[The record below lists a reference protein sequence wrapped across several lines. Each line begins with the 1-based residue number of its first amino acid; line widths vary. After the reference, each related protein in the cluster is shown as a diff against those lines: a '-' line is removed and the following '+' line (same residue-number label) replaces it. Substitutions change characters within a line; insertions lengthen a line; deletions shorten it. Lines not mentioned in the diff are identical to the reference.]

1 MFESLPDIPRLFTAL
16 AEWGAALVYVVVVAR
31 SASSNA
37 LNPNASIPRWRLGA
51 AAVGGL
57 VVLIGA
63 QELLGRAPLP
73 LWVPG
78 MMMAYGLM
86 WGVIRAGTALDWRWV
101 THMSARAFIVAEL
114 AASLAWQVV
123 VYSHADKP
131 YWHPVSLCGYTA
143 ISATCLAVVY
153 VCERRVV
160 RQGALP
166 VLRYA
171 DLASAVV
178 IGIAIFAL
186 SNLSFI
192 STATPFSGRAGW
204 EVFYI
209 RTLVDL
215 AGYAILFAQFER
227 IQQSATERELASI
240 QASLDAQHHQYLA
253 AKEDMEQVAR
263 AHHDLKHQV
272 EAIRAELDP
281 GRAAASF
288 AELESSI
295 EQIGQ
300 QYHSGNAVLDVI
312 LTTKG
317 RACAAA
323 GINFTAVADGALLGT
338 MSSMDIATLF
348 GNALDNAIEASRR
361 VDDPAKRLI
370 KLALFRQGRWRS
382 SESTTGSTAASTR
395 TPAGA
400 SRRSS
405 PIPSDTVGESN
416 PSSGRPAS
424 TVARPSRTWQTTGSR
439 SRCFSRPQTPRR
451 TNDDHRHPPPA
462 LTSLG
467 R

>member
-1 MFESLPDIPRLFTAL
+1 MFDSLPDIPRLYTAL

-31 SASSNA
+31 SASCNA
-37 LNPNASIPRWRLGA
+37 LNPHTAVPRWRLGT

-57 VVLIGA
+57 AVLVGA
-63 QELLGRAPLP
+63 QEALGHAPLS

-78 MMMAYGLM
+78 MMTAYGFM
-86 WGVIRAGTALDWRWV
+86 WSVIRLGTALDWRWV

-123 VYSHADKP
+123 VYSHADKFF
-131 YWHPVSLCGYTA
+131 WHPVSVAEYAA
-143 ISATCLAVVY
+143 ISGTCLAVVY
-153 VCERRVV
+153 FFERRVV
-160 RQGALP
+160 RQGMLP
-166 VLRYA
+166 LLRLA
-171 DLASAVV
+171 DLASAVF
-178 IGIAIFAL
+178 IGISIFAL

-209 RTLVDL
+209 CTLVDL

-253 AKEDMEQVAR
+253 AKEDMEHVAR
-263 AHHDLKHQV
+263 AHHDLKHQAA
-272 EAIRAELDP
+272 AIRAELDP
-281 GRAAASF
+281 ERAATSF

-300 QYHSGNAVLDVI
+300 QYHSSNAVLDVI

-323 GINFTAVADGALLGT
+323 DINFTAVADGALLGT

-370 KLALFRQGRWRS
+370 KLARFRQGQMVVIRVDNWFDGRLNTDAGGRLTPIKPDS
-382 SESTTGSTAASTR
+382 VRHGWGVKSIQWTARKYGGQAVTDVADHWFTLTVLLPSTH
-395 TPAGA
+395 
-400 SRRSS
+400 
-405 PIPSDTVGESN
+405 
-416 PSSGRPAS
+416 
-424 TVARPSRTWQTTGSR
+424 
-439 SRCFSRPQTPRR
+439 PQE
-451 TNDDHRHPPPA
+451 DE
-462 LTSLG
+462 
-467 R
+467 

>member
-1 MFESLPDIPRLFTAL
+1 MFDSLPDIPRLFTTL
-16 AEWGAALVYVVVVAR
+16 AEWGAALVYVFVVAR
-31 SASSNA
+31 SASTHA
-37 LNPNASIPRWRLGA
+37 LSPDAATPRWRLATA
-51 AAVGGL
+51 AFGGL
-57 VVLIGA
+57 AVLA
-63 QELLGRAPLP
+63 TAHELLGRAPLT

-78 MMMAYGLM
+78 MMVAHALV
-86 WGVIRAGTALDWRWV
+86 WVVLHVGTGLDWRWV

-114 AASLAWQVV
+114 AASLASQVV

-131 YWHPVSLCGYTA
+131 FWHPVSFGGYA
-143 ISATCLAVVY
+143 VIASACLGVAY
-153 VCERRVV
+153 VFERRVF

-166 VLRYA
+166 ILRLA
-171 DLASAVV
+171 DLASGLF

-192 STATPFSGRAGW
+192 STATPFSGRAGL

-215 AGYAILFAQFER
+215 AGYAILFTQFER

-263 AHHDLKHQV
+263 AHHDLKHRV

-281 GRAAASF
+281 GRAARSF

-295 EQIGQ
+295 EAIGR
-300 QYHSGNAVLDVI
+300 QYHSGNAVLDVV

-323 GINFTAVADGALLGT
+323 GITLTVVADGTCWSACPQW
-338 MSSMDIATLF
+338 I
-348 GNALDNAIEASRR
+348 SRR
-361 VDDPAKRLI
+361 
-370 KLALFRQGRWRS
+370 F
-382 SESTTGSTAASTR
+382 SE
-395 TPAGA
+395 TP
-400 SRRSS
+400 S
-405 PIPSDTVGESN
+405 IT
-416 PSSGRPAS
+416 
-424 TVARPSRTWQTTGSR
+424 R
-439 SRCFSRPQTPRR
+439 SRPRAACRIRIDASLSWPSFSG
-451 TNDDHRHPPPA
+451 
-462 LTSLG
+462 G

>member
-1 MFESLPDIPRLFTAL
+1 VFESLPDIPRLFTAL
-16 AEWGAALVYVVVVAR
+16 TEWGAALVYVFVVAR

-37 LNPNASIPRWRLGA
+37 LNPNADIPRWRLTA
-51 AAVGGL
+51 AAIGGL
-57 VVLIGA
+57 VVLVGA
-63 QELLGRAPLP
+63 QEALGRASLS

-78 MMMAYGLM
+78 MMSAYALV
-86 WGVIRAGTALDWRWV
+86 WCIIRVGTALDWRWV

-131 YWHPVSLCGYTA
+131 YWHPVSFSGFAA
-143 ISATCLAVVY
+143 ISATCLAIVY
-153 VCERRVV
+153 FFERRVF
-160 RQGALP
+160 RQGAPP
-166 VLRYA
+166 VLRFA
-171 DLASAVV
+171 DLASGVF
-178 IGIAIFAL
+178 IGIATFTL

-192 STATPFSGRAGW
+192 STQTPFSGRSGL

-323 GINFTAVADGALLGT
+323 GIN
-338 MSSMDIATLF
+338 
-348 GNALDNAIEASRR
+348 SRR
-361 VDDPAKRLI
+361 SPTAPCWDPCRRWISPPSSATPSTTRSRPRAASTI
-370 KLALFRQGRWRS
+370 PPSASSNWRCSVRGRWS
-382 SESTTGSTAASTR
+382 SSGSTTGSTAASTR
-395 TPAGA
+395 TPVGA

-405 PIPSDTVGESN
+405 PTPFDTAGGLN
-416 PSSGRPAS
+416 LSSGRPTS
-424 TVARPSRTWQTTGSR
+424 TAARPSLTSPTTGSR
-439 SRCFSRPQTPRR
+439 
-451 TNDDHRHPPPA
+451 
-462 LTSLG
+462 
-467 R
+467 

>member
-16 AEWGAALVYVVVVAR
+16 AEWGAALVYVFVVAR

-37 LNPNASIPRWRLGA
+37 LNPNAAIPRWRL
-51 AAVGGL
+51 AVATIGGL
-57 VVLIGA
+57 VVLTGA
-63 QELLGRAPLP
+63 QELLGRAPLC

-78 MMMAYGLM
+78 MMTAYALM
-86 WGVIRAGTALDWRWV
+86 WGVIRVGTALDWRWV

-131 YWHPVSLCGYTA
+131 FWHPVSFGGFAA
-143 ISATCLAVVY
+143 IAAMCLAVVY
-153 VCERRVV
+153 FFERRVY

-166 VLRYA
+166 ILRVS
-171 DLASAVV
+171 DLASGVL

-215 AGYAILFAQFER
+215 AGYAILFAQFKR

-300 QYHSGNAVLDVI
+300 QYHSGNAILDVI
-312 LTTKG
+312 LTTIKPDTVRHG
-317 RACAAA
+317 W
-323 GINFTAVADGALLGT
+323 GVKSIQWTARKYGGQAVTDVADHWFTLTVLLPST
-338 MSSMDIATLF
+338 
-348 GNALDNAIEASRR
+348 NAQEDS
-361 VDDPAKRLI
+361 
-370 KLALFRQGRWRS
+370 
-382 SESTTGSTAASTR
+382 
-395 TPAGA
+395 
-400 SRRSS
+400 
-405 PIPSDTVGESN
+405 
-416 PSSGRPAS
+416 
-424 TVARPSRTWQTTGSR
+424 
-439 SRCFSRPQTPRR
+439 
-451 TNDDHRHPPPA
+451 
-462 LTSLG
+462 
-467 R
+467 

>member
-1 MFESLPDIPRLFTAL
+1 MV
-16 AEWGAALVYVVVVAR
+16 LV
-31 SASSNA
+31 
-37 LNPNASIPRWRLGA
+37 
-51 AAVGGL
+51 
-57 VVLIGA
+57 GA
-63 QELLGRAPLP
+63 QDLLGRAPLS

-86 WGVIRAGTALDWRWV
+86 WGVIRVGTALDWRWV

-131 YWHPVSLCGYTA
+131 FWHPASLCEYTA
-143 ISATCLAVVY
+143 ISASCLAVVY

-166 VLRYA
+166 VLRLA

-323 GINFTAVADGALLGT
+323 GINFTAVADGALLGPCRQWT
-338 MSSMDIATLF
+338 SPPSSVTPLTTRSRPR
-348 GNALDNAIEASRR
+348 GASTTPPSASSNWHCSVR
-361 VDDPAKRLI
+361 D
-370 KLALFRQGRWRS
+370 RWWS

-439 SRCFSRPQTPRR
+439 
-451 TNDDHRHPPPA
+451 
-462 LTSLG
+462 
-467 R
+467 

>member
-16 AEWGAALVYVVVVAR
+16 SEWGAALVYVLVVAR

-37 LNPNASIPRWRLGA
+37 LNPNAAIPRWRLPA

-57 VVLIGA
+57 VVLVGA
-63 QELLGRAPLP
+63 QELLGRAPLS

-78 MMMAYGLM
+78 MMTAYALV
-86 WGVIRAGTALDWRWV
+86 WCVIRVGTALDWRWV

-131 YWHPVSLCGYTA
+131 YWHPLSFGGFAA

-153 VCERRVV
+153 FFERRVY

-171 DLASAVV
+171 DLASGVF
-178 IGIAIFAL
+178 IGISIFAL

-192 STATPFSGRAGW
+192 STATPFSGRSGW

-288 AELESSI
+288 AELECSI
-295 EQIGQ
+295 EQIGSSTTAAMQ
-300 QYHSGNAVLDVI
+300 S
-312 LTTKG
+312 LT
-317 RACAAA
+317 
-323 GINFTAVADGALLGT
+323 
-338 MSSMDIATLF
+338 SS
-348 GNALDNAIEASRR
+348 SRR
-361 VDDPAKRLI
+361 RAVR
-370 KLALFRQGRWRS
+370 ALQ
-382 SESTTGSTAASTR
+382 
-395 TPAGA
+395 
-400 SRRSS
+400 
-405 PIPSDTVGESN
+405 
-416 PSSGRPAS
+416 
-424 TVARPSRTWQTTGSR
+424 
-439 SRCFSRPQTPRR
+439 
-451 TNDDHRHPPPA
+451 PA
-462 LTSLG
+462 LTSRRSLTAPCWDPCHRWTLRPCWVTPSITRSRPRG
-467 R
+467 ASTTPPSASSN

>member
-16 AEWGAALVYVVVVAR
+16 AEWGAALVYVFVVAR

-37 LNPNASIPRWRLGA
+37 LNPNAAIPRWRLSA

-57 VVLIGA
+57 VVLVPS
-63 QELLGRAPLP
+63 QELLGRAPLS

-78 MMMAYGLM
+78 MITAYALV
-86 WGVIRAGTALDWRWV
+86 WCVIRVGTALDWRWV

-131 YWHPVSLCGYTA
+131 YWHPLSFGGFAA
-143 ISATCLAVVY
+143 IAATCLAVVY
-153 VCERRVV
+153 FFERRVC

-166 VLRYA
+166 ILRVS
-171 DLASAVV
+171 DLASGVL
-178 IGIAIFAL
+178 IGIAIFTL
-186 SNLSFI
+186 SNLSFV

-323 GINFTAVADGALLGT
+323 GINFTAVADGALLGS

-348 GNALDNAIEASRR
+348 GNALDNAVEASRR
-361 VDDPAKRLI
+361 VDDPTKRLI
-370 KLALFRQGRWRS
+370 KLALFRQGQMVVIRVDNWFDGRLNTDAGGRL
-382 SESTTGSTAASTR
+382 TTIK
-395 TPAGA
+395 P
-400 SRRSS
+400 
-405 PIPSDTVGESN
+405 DTVRHGWGVKSIQWTARKYGGQAVTDVADHWFTLTVLL
-416 PSSGRPAS
+416 PSTS
-424 TVARPSRTWQTTGSR
+424 
-439 SRCFSRPQTPRR
+439 PQE
-451 TNDDHRHPPPA
+451 DE
-462 LTSLG
+462 
-467 R
+467 

>member
-1 MFESLPDIPRLFTAL
+1 MMTAY
-16 AEWGAALVYVVVVAR
+16 A
-31 SASSNA
+31 
-37 LNPNASIPRWRLGA
+37 
-51 AAVGGL
+51 
-57 VVLIGA
+57 
-63 QELLGRAPLP
+63 
-73 LWVPG
+73 
-78 MMMAYGLM
+78 LM
-86 WGVIRAGTALDWRWV
+86 WGVIRVGTALDWRWV

-123 VYSHADKP
+123 VYSHSDKP
-131 YWHPVSLCGYTA
+131 YWHPLSFGGFAA
-143 ISATCLAVVY
+143 IAATCLAVVY
-153 VCERRVV
+153 FFERRIY

-166 VLRYA
+166 ILRFA
-171 DLASAVV
+171 DLASGVL
-178 IGIAIFAL
+178 IGMSIFAL

-192 STATPFSGRAGW
+192 STATPFSGRAGL

-323 GINFTAVADGALLGT
+323 GINFTAVADGALLGS
-338 MSSMDIATLF
+338 MSSMDIAPRWVTRSTTRSRPR
-348 GNALDNAIEASRR
+348 GASTTPPSALSNWRYSVR
-361 VDDPAKRLI
+361 
-370 KLALFRQGRWRS
+370 GRWWS
-382 SESTTGSTAASTR
+382 SVSTTGSTAASTR
-395 TPAGA
+395 TPVGA
-400 SRRSS
+400 SRQLSLT
-405 PIPSDTVGESN
+405 PSDTAGGLN

-424 TVARPSRTWQTTGSR
+424 TAARR
-439 SRCFSRPQTPRR
+439 
-451 TNDDHRHPPPA
+451 
-462 LTSLG
+462 
-467 R
+467 